1 MASDEQKPKKTKNNN
16 IVNLLKQK
24 IFKFIHKKNVTV
36 PVDKLAIQKQEM
48 IQGILSL
55 STKNV
60 REVMIPRVDINAVE
74 DSIQLKELVKRV
86 IDEGHSRIPV
96 YSGTIDNI
104 TGILYVKDLMPFI
117 IDRRMKFTIKKLLH
131 KPYFV
136 PETMPLDEL
145 LLQFQKQNLHLAIV
159 VDEYGGVAGIVTLE
173 DILEE
178 IVGEI
183 RDEFDEDEIPEIQT
197 ISKNTWEVDSRLSI
211 SDFNE
216 HTGCTIPD
224 QEFDTIGGFVFD
236 LFGKIPHKDEQIK
249 YNNIT
254 FKIKDIQG
262 TRIGRII
269 VTVTPQK
276 NFDTN

>member
-1 MASDEQKPKKTKNNN
+1 MEYLKEYIQIFINYFSKRKNKNNH
-16 IVNLLKQK
+16 LT
-24 IFKFIHKKNVTV
+24 NV
-36 PVDKLAIQKQEM
+36 VDKHAIQKQEM
-48 IQGILSL
+48 IRGILSL
-55 STKNV
+55 SQKNL
-60 REVMIPRVDINAVE
+60 REVMIPRVDINAVDE
-74 DSIQLKELVKRV
+74 SISLKDLVKRI

-96 YSGTIDNI
+96 FTGTIDNVI
-104 TGILYVKDLMPFI
+104 GILYVKDLMPFI
-117 IDRRMKFTIKKLLH
+117 IDRRMKFNIKKLLH

-136 PETMPLDEL
+136 PETMTLDEL

-159 VDEYGGVAGIVTLE
+159 VDEYGGVAGIVSLE

-236 LFGKIPHKDEQIK
+236 LFGKIPKKDEQIK

-262 TRIGRII
+262 TRIGRIL
-269 VTVTPQK
+269 VTIIPQK
-276 NFDTN
+276 SSDIN

>member
-1 MASDEQKPKKTKNNN
+1 MASDEQKPKKSKNNN
-16 IVNLLKQK
+16 TIVILKEKFLKLL
-24 IFKFIHKKNVTV
+24 HKKDQTA

-48 IQGILSL
+48 IKGILSL

-74 DSIQLKELVKRV
+74 EFISLKELVKII

-117 IDRRMKFTIKKLLH
+117 IDRRMKFNIKKLLH

-136 PETMPLDEL
+136 PETMTLDEL

-159 VDEYGGVAGIVTLE
+159 VDEYGGVAGIVSLE

-197 ISKNTWEVDSRLSI
+197 ISKNSWEVDSRLSI

-216 HTGCTIPD
+216 HTGCSLPD
-224 QEFDTIGGFVFD
+224 EEFDTIGGFVFD
-236 LFGKIPHKDEQIK
+236 LFGKIPKKDEQIK
-249 YNNIT
+249 YNNIS

-269 VTVTPQK
+269 VSLIQQK
-276 NFDTN
+276 NSDNN